1 MFKFINKIV
10 SILKNKNI
18 LYLLTRYLTYGIQF
32 LVSIYIAVALGPYY
46 FGIWGF
52 VLLLINYFG
61 ILDLGFANAVNLLI
75 IKNKSNQQLVERY
88 FSTGLILVTCLNVL
102 VAVFF
107 LYNYFLPL
115 EIFKKYHIIDE
126 AWLIGLI
133 AVNINYNNL
142 LMHLYRINNQLSQI
156 SFYQSVV
163 PSLMLIAVLFFQGE
177 SLLKNLILCYVLG
190 NICSSIYFI
199 LGKSFPNLQFPLK
212 NDFNDIFK
220 RGFFLFLYNVSFY
233 LIILSLRSF
242 ISAFYTVEE
251 FGLFAF
257 AFTLGNSLLLVLQ
270 AISFLIYPKVVA
282 ILNQLKDDE
291 VLESLKKLRRIYLT
305 FTYLMLFIGLFV
317 ISIGIDFVPKY
328 VNSFKL
334 IGLCSLTIVLYSNSF
349 GFGTYLISKG
359 HEKINAIISISC
371 LILNIALS
379 YIFILLLE
387 LSFEL
392 VIFATMIA
400 YFVYTYL
407 TVFFTK
413 KKISSN
419 TNNFINNIKDVFGMN
434 ILVPY
439 MLCLFFILLD
449 LDYLI
454 FLPLCFFII
463 LSMKDLKYLFLK
475 MKSISKND
483 KFLEI

>member
-163 PSLMLIAVLFFQGE
+163 PLLMLIAVLFFQGE

-190 NICSSIYFI
+190 NICSSIYFM
-199 LGKSFPNLQFPLK
+199 LGKSLPNLQYPLK
-212 NDFNDIFK
+212 NDFNDI
-220 RGFFLFLYNVSFY
+220 
-233 LIILSLRSF
+233 
-242 ISAFYTVEE
+242 
-251 FGLFAF
+251 
-257 AFTLGNSLLLVLQ
+257 
-270 AISFLIYPKVVA
+270 
-282 ILNQLKDDE
+282 
-291 VLESLKKLRRIYLT
+291 
-305 FTYLMLFIGLFV
+305 
-317 ISIGIDFVPKY
+317 
-328 VNSFKL
+328 
-334 IGLCSLTIVLYSNSF
+334 
-349 GFGTYLISKG
+349 
-359 HEKINAIISISC
+359 
-371 LILNIALS
+371 
-379 YIFILLLE
+379 
-387 LSFEL
+387 
-392 VIFATMIA
+392 
-400 YFVYTYL
+400 
-407 TVFFTK
+407 
-413 KKISSN
+413 
-419 TNNFINNIKDVFGMN
+419 
-434 ILVPY
+434 
-439 MLCLFFILLD
+439 
-449 LDYLI
+449 
-454 FLPLCFFII
+454 
-463 LSMKDLKYLFLK
+463 
-475 MKSISKND
+475 
-483 KFLEI
+483 